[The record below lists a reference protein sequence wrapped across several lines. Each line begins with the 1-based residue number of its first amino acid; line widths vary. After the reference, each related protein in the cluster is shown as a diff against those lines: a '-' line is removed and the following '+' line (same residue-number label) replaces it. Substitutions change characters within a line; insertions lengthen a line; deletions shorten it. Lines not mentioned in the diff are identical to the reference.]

1 MQMPTL
7 ERRDSWTGYV
17 ATGVLSMLMSQSFR
31 VMKSRLSMYRP
42 SWLNLTSEML
52 EMISEKKLRAA
63 CTQSLTINAAAGLS
77 AGCSMCPIKAS
88 DMMSV
93 SKFKEL

>member
-1 MQMPTL
+1 
-7 ERRDSWTGYV
+7 
-17 ATGVLSMLMSQSFR
+17 MLISQSFR

-63 CTQSLTINAAAGLS
+63 CTQSLTINAAAALS
-77 AGCSMCPIKAS
+77 VGCCMSTIKAS
-88 DMMSV
+88 GMISV
-93 SKFKEL
+93 SKLKELEALIWISCAAHSPWG

>member
-1 MQMPTL
+1 
-7 ERRDSWTGYV
+7 
-17 ATGVLSMLMSQSFR
+17 MLMSQSFR

-63 CTQSLTINAAAGLS
+63 CTHMLTMNAASGL
-77 AGCSMCPIKAS
+77 AEDLNVHIQCIWHEICEQAQRACSEILA
-88 DMMSV
+88 
-93 SKFKEL
+93 F